1 MCCETKQAA
10 WCLTTPRLFLTARLF
25 ACQSFVADGRHMNH
39 RRQYTCQG
47 RNTHRLNALF
57 LQDTKGKRG
66 EELNVSPSVFALVMA
81 TGEVKGTKV
90 EDSHLREVMLDG
102 IARGGAAR
110 IDPQLPIDRL
120 DMHIDGVWAEDEL
133 LGYLLLGEPQ
143 CQQAQHL
150 DFPRC

>member
-1 MCCETKQAA
+1 M
-10 WCLTTPRLFLTARLF
+10 
-25 ACQSFVADGRHMNH
+25 
-39 RRQYTCQG
+39 
-47 RNTHRLNALF
+47 
-57 LQDTKGKRG
+57 
-66 EELNVSPSVFALVMA
+66 SPSVFALVMA
-81 TGEVKGTKV
+81 PGEGQRTKV
-90 EDSHLREVMLDG
+90 EGSHSRKVMLDG

-133 LGYLLLGEPQ
+133 LGYLLLGQPQ